1 MRSGKRAAALA
12 GIGALVATGA
22 AACGSAGGS
31 HGGPAQ
37 ATGVSADEGHAVQAA
52 YTTTTKAKTAAFRLD
67 ETIQAKSSSGSPQS
81 AVITGSG
88 QANFATKAFT
98 ASINAPN
105 GGTTKVLL
113 LNGIEYLQVPAAERS
128 QIPGHRA
135 WLSINLNTLS
145 QAKLGASFSQMASA
159 GSSNP
164 AQALSQLSAVSRGVS
179 RIGSATVAGV
189 PATEYRAQ
197 VSLDKAAARAQAN
210 GGAKVAQAFR
220 QEIKALGT
228 ATLPVDVW
236 VDAHHLVRQIRYH
249 VPLPATGT
257 PGGSGTAT
265 LTITFTNFG
274 APVRLSPPPSSQT
287 ANITKQALQ
296 RAKAGGSS

>member
-1 MRSGKRAAALA
+1 MRSRKRAAALA
-12 GIGALVATGA
+12 GAGVLVATGV

-31 HGGPAQ
+31 QASPGRGTGG
-37 ATGVSADEGHAVQAA
+37 SANEGRAVQAA
-52 YTTTTKAKTAAFRLD
+52 YTTTAKAKTAAFRLD
-67 ETIQAKSSSGSPQS
+67 ETVQAKSSSGSSQT

-98 ASINAPN
+98 ASINAPS
-105 GGTTKVLL
+105 GGTIKVLL
-113 LNGIEYLQVPAAERS
+113 VNGIEYLQIPAAERS
-128 QIPGHRA
+128 QVPGHRP
-135 WLSINLNTLS
+135 WVSINLNTLS
-145 QAKLGASFSQMASA
+145 QARLGASFSQIAST
-159 GSSNP
+159 GNSNP

-179 RIGSATVAGV
+179 RIGTATVAGV
-189 PATEYRAQ
+189 PAAEYRAQ
-197 VSLDKAAARAQAN
+197 VSLDKAAARAQAM
-210 GGAKVAQAFR
+210 GGAQAAQALR

-257 PGGSGTAT
+257 GGGSGTAT
-265 LTITFTNFG
+265 VTITYTNFG
-274 APVRLSPPPSSQT
+274 GPVQLSPPPSGQT

-296 RAKAGGSS
+296 RAKAGSS

>member
-12 GIGALVATGA
+12 GVGALVATGA

-31 HGGPAQ
+31 HGGPGQ

-67 ETIQAKSSSGSPQS
+67 EMIQAKSSSGSSQS

-98 ASINAPN
+98 ASINAPS
-105 GGTTKVLL
+105 GGSTKVLL
-113 LNGIEYLQVPAAERS
+113 VNGIEYLQVPAAERS

-135 WLSINLNTLS
+135 WVSINLNTLS
-145 QAKLGASFSQMASA
+145 QARLGASFSQIASA
-159 GSSNP
+159 GNSNP
-164 AQALSQLSAVSRGVS
+164 AQALSQLSAISRGVS

-197 VSLDKAAARAQAN
+197 VSLDKAAARAQAK
-210 GGAKVAQAFR
+210 GGAKAAQAFR

-228 ATLPVDVW
+228 ATFPVDVW

-257 PGGSGTAT
+257 GGGSGTAT

-296 RAKAGGSS
+296 RAKAGSS